1 MEKVAVAFFFSCGC
15 HKIITWLL
23 SIISAS
29 IHWLSQSRCNRY
41 AGLLASIAASPWAKH
56 PLFCIRVVSWELGS
70 HFLTVHLVTVAA
82 SSSNRYHQEQSHL
95 ASLCALSSHFWHTG
109 GVDLKFPPN
118 PEVAECRGLLL
129 LSRSVTPQ
137 PCAFCISA
145 LLLRKHGGESLVIL
159 QSAFLLLTGAM
170 GVVFFTPWDVR
181 GTYQG
186 ACLPP
191 QPLL

>member
-1 MEKVAVAFFFSCGC
+1 M
-15 HKIITWLL
+15 
-23 SIISAS
+23 
-29 IHWLSQSRCNRY
+29 
-41 AGLLASIAASPWAKH
+41 
-56 PLFCIRVVSWELGS
+56 VSWELGS

-159 QSAFLLLTGAM
+159 QSAFLLLTVAM
-170 GVVFFTPWDVR
+170 GVVFFHTLRCAWYLP
-181 GTYQG
+181 G
-186 ACLPP
+186 CLSPSTASAVSIPP
-191 QPLL
+191 KSLAASVLRICGLALKWRSCVTLTQTAERENLRDKKG